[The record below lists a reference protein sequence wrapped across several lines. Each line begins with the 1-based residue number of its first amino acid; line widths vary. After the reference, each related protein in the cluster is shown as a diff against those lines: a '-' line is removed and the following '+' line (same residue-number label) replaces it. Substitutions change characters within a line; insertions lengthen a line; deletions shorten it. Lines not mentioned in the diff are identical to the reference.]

1 MRKATPSGPPEFAR
15 VAPARVH
22 AVTDAVF
29 DAARRHFDRA
39 RRGEADQIELAIA
52 AFAVAPANPA
62 LQPLYSVYLGCAHA
76 LKGKAAWVPWK
87 KLKFAE
93 HGLIHIDRALATLR
107 PEHEHLL
114 VKGTPMTLFTK
125 IVAAATFISMPD
137 RVFHRRAAGRVLID
151 QIRRSPSLPSA
162 PPAFH
167 VELEALERRLK
178 AADE

>member
-1 MRKATPSGPPEFAR
+1 
-15 VAPARVH
+15 
-22 AVTDAVF
+22 VTDPVF
-29 DAARRHFDRA
+29 DAARRLFDRA
-39 RRGEADQIELAIA
+39 RRGETDQIELVIA
-52 AFAVAPANPA
+52 AFQVVPSNPA

-93 HGLIHIDRALATLR
+93 HGLAHIDRALATLR

-137 RVFHRRAAGRVLID
+137 RVFRRRAAGRALLD
-151 QIRRSPSLPSA
+151 QIRRSPLLASA

-167 VELEALERRLK
+167 IELEALERRLK
-178 AADE
+178 AAEE